1 MDYDSKNTVYITKE
15 QSKLKGV
22 LRKLNDDTL
31 HMIDLIKPHKY
42 NQTSPQQAQKV
53 AERQV
58 DNRKKVIEHLQHDI
72 KSLEEQFSRLSQQ
85 QPHFELSSHKRQIKA

>member
-1 MDYDSKNTVYITKE
+1 MDYDSKSTVYLTKE

-53 AERQV
+53 A
-58 DNRKKVIEHLQHDI
+58 
-72 KSLEEQFSRLSQQ
+72 
-85 QPHFELSSHKRQIKA
+85 